1 MQKLLFV
8 SILIASLGIS
18 CKSAFERVRT
28 SNDGPLMLKTAN
40 KLYADKEYFKAST
53 LYDVIFT
60 NFRGQ
65 KEAEDIFFNNAYCNY
80 YLRNYE
86 TANYMF
92 TTYGNTFFNSARK
105 EEADFMAAYSIYK
118 TSSDYK
124 LDQAST
130 YKAIDLLQSF
140 VNVYPESKRV
150 KECNGLIDELRLKLE
165 TKMLEQGKLYYNLQQ
180 YQGAITTLENLL
192 IEFPDTKNEK
202 EIRLLMVYAAYEWA
216 TNSIFEK
223 QKERYLRTIDL
234 ADFYLSKY
242 TSGKNAEVKEI
253 RKKAISKSNNP
264 LYNGYQDTSTK
275 S

>member
-1 MQKLLFV
+1 MQKELFLGVLLAVLVV
-8 SILIASLGIS
+8 SCRSS
-18 CKSAFERVRT
+18 FEKVRT

-53 LYDVIFT
+53 LYDIIFT

-92 TTYGNTFFNSARK
+92 TSYGSTFFNSSKK

-118 TSSDYK
+118 TSADYK
-124 LDQAST
+124 LDQT
-130 YKAIDLLQSF
+130 QTQKAIDLLQTF
-140 VNVYPESKRV
+140 ANTYLESQRV
-150 KECNGLIDELRLKLE
+150 KECNKLIDELRLKLE
-165 TKMLEQGKLYYNLQQ
+165 FKMLEQGKLYYNLQHF
-180 YQGAITTLENLL
+180 QGAITTLENLL

-202 EIRLLMVYAAYEWA
+202 EIRELMVRSGFEWA
-216 TNSIFEK
+216 ENSIFEK
-223 QKERYLRTIDL
+223 QKERYLKTVEI

-242 TSGKNAEVKEI
+242 PTGKNSDIKEI

-275 S
+275 N